1 MKILNLY
8 ACIGGNRKLWGDEH
22 EVTAVEIDPILASF
36 YQKLFPNDEVIVG
49 DAHEFLLKHYK
60 EFDFIWG
67 SPPCP
72 THSRARFWGLGNG
85 TVAPVYPDMK
95 LYQEILFL
103 KHHFKGKWIIENVIP
118 YYTPL
123 IHEYKKVGRHLIWS
137 NFLIGNFETKKFE
150 KDNYKKMAEEYGYD
164 LSELKYPRKDR
175 LLRNLVHP
183 EYGKYILDCSM
194 NIIRKENINQVD
206 LFDLIKNV

>member
-8 ACIGGNRKLWGDEH
+8 SCIGGNRKKWGNEH
-22 EVTAVEIDPILASF
+22 DVTAVEIDLKIASI
-36 YQKLFPNDEVIVG
+36 YKSYFPEDEVIVG
-49 DAHEFLLKHYK
+49 DAHKYLLENYS
-60 EFDFIWG
+60 EFDFIWS

-85 TVAPVYPDMK
+85 TVKPVYPDMK
-95 LYQEILFL
+95 LYQEIIFL

-123 IHEYKKVGRHLIWS
+123 IQDYKKVGRHLIWS
-137 NFLIGNFETKKFE
+137 NFNIGNFETKPFK
-150 KDNYKKMAEEYGYD
+150 KDNYKAMAEEYGFD
-164 LSELKYPRKDR
+164 IEKFNIPRKDR

-183 EYGKYILDCSM
+183 DYGKYILDCAM
-194 NIIRKENINQVD
+194 NTIHQQKTEQTT
-206 LFDLIKNV
+206 LF

>member
-72 THSRARFWGLGNG
+72 THSRAKFWGLGNG

-123 IHEYKKVGRHLIWS
+123 IHDYKKVGRHLIWS

-175 LLRNLVHP
+175 LLRDLVHP